1 MTTTVKL
8 PDPLEHSLRERCALE
23 SRSIS
28 EVMRDALVMYLASA
42 PKGQA
47 SAHALGMDLFG
58 RVYGGSLVGKVWP
71 DLAGS
76 RKRHAAAV
84 WGEIAAQKM
93 LSGASPSP

>member
-8 PDPLEHSLRERCALE
+8 PDPLEQSLRERCALE
-23 SRSIS
+23 ARSIS

-47 SAHALGMDLFG
+47 SAHDLGLSLFG
-58 RVYGGSLVGKVWP
+58 RDYGGIARP
-71 DLAGS
+71 DLAGN
-76 RKRHAAAV
+76 RKYHAAAV

-93 LSGASPSP
+93 PAGEGPAL

>member
-23 SRSIS
+23 ARSIS

-42 PKGQA
+42 PKGVP

-58 RVYGGSLVGKVWP
+58 RDYGGGVWP

-84 WGEIAAQKM
+84 WGEIAEQKM
-93 LSGASPSP
+93 PSSASPSK